1 MRNPPRRLRAK
12 AKERASKEGEKELIS
27 KRSSFTRRRKDH
39 KDIES
44 SSGEEL
50 LIEKAFV
57 PAPLYRGEQ
66 SDIGIK
72 DIVISNPKPL
82 DLAPF
87 LSCNICKGLLVS
99 ATTITN
105 CLHSFCKSCLVK
117 KMLNK
122 DRALY
127 HCPTCGSSIGGFKG
141 IREDCQL
148 QQIVK

>member
-1 MRNPPRRLRAK
+1 MLTQLDNTSKEYFRVHSMKNPSQRLRAK
-12 AKERASKEGEKELIS
+12 AKERASKEGEKEVIS
-27 KRSSFTRRRKDH
+27 KRSSLTRRRT
-39 KDIES
+39 
-44 SSGEEL
+44 
-50 LIEKAFV
+50 
-57 PAPLYRGEQ
+57 APLSWGEQ

-72 DIVISNPKPL
+72 NVVISSPKPL

-87 LSCNICKGLLVS
+87 LNCNICKGVLVS

-117 KMLNK
+117 QMLNK
-122 DRALY
+122 ERALY

-148 QQIVK
+148 QQIVN